1 MQYSDAKPAVI
12 LLAEDDRGDQEL
24 VRRAL
29 ADSKFH
35 NELKIVSDGQEALD
49 YLLRKGKY
57 TDPEIAPR
65 PDLLLLDLNMP
76 RMDGR
81 TLLARIRKEP
91 NIRQIPAVVLT
102 TSKRDEDVCQAYDL
116 GVNSYIMKP
125 VTMDGF
131 MHVISKLEEYWFQ
144 IVVLPAHRG

>member
-1 MQYSDAKPAVI
+1 MQYSDAKPALI
-12 LLAEDDRGDQEL
+12 LLAEDDPGDQEL

-35 NELKIVSDGQEALD
+35 NELRVVSDGREALD
-49 YLLRKGKY
+49 YLLQEGKY
-57 TDPEIAPR
+57 ADPEAAPR

-81 TLLARIRKEP
+81 KLLARIREDPK
-91 NIRQIPAVVLT
+91 IRRIPAVVLT
-102 TSKRDEDVCQAYDL
+102 TSKRDEDVCEAYDL

-131 MHVISKLEEYWFQ
+131 MQVISKLEEYWFQ